1 MLVSK
6 KISAA
11 VSMKILV
18 LPLSALHLMEL
29 FQIHSLRQLLRCNIY
44 IARAGVSWR
53 LRGKAFLCRFFVDD
67 DFSKS
72 QCFSLLILI
81 KLCWEKWKKKTK
93 KYFWLPYDT
102 CFLMGSFV
110 CTAGA
115 LVSLVV
121 FLLFLALINLDLWK
135 PWTTVSRLFLTPS
148 DYANVE
154 SNDSIQSS
162 IQNKI

>member
-11 VSMKILV
+11 VSIKILV
-18 LPLSALHLMEL
+18 LPLSAL

-44 IARAGVSWR
+44 NARAGVSWR
-53 LRGKAFLCRFFVDD
+53 LRGKAFLCTFFVDD

-81 KLCWEKWKKKTK
+81 KLYWEKWKK

-121 FLLFLALINLDLWK
+121 FLLFFSAYK
-135 PWTTVSRLFLTPS
+135 PWFM
-148 DYANVE
+148 
-154 SNDSIQSS
+154 
-162 IQNKI
+162 KIMNNSF

>member
-11 VSMKILV
+11 VSLKILV
-18 LPLSALHLMEL
+18 LPLSAL

-44 IARAGVSWR
+44 NARAGVSWR
-53 LRGKAFLCRFFVDD
+53 LRGKAFLCTFFVDD

-121 FLLFLALINLDLWK
+121 FLLFLALINIDFWK
-135 PWTTVSRLFLTPS
+135 SWTTVSRLFLTPS